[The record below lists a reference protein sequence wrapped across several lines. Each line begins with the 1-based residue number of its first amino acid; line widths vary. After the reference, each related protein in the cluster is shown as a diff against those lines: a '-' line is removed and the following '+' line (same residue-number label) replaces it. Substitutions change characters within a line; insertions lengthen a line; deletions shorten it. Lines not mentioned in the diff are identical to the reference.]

1 MNTGQ
6 EPAAECA
13 LLLGHSLEGKNKV
26 DAFAMHVHFTR
37 IALCCCGE
45 IAGNQNTLGCIT
57 VLEIKAAC
65 DALQFAK
72 ASCDDLQKP
81 AVNLCKARSCE
92 SLQSQL

>member
-1 MNTGQ
+1 MNSGQ

-45 IAGNQNTLGCIT
+45 LVIKTPWDA
-57 VLEIKAAC
+57 KAAC

-72 ASCDDLQKP
+72 ANCESFAKP
-81 AVNLCKARSCE
+81 EAVNICK
-92 SLQSQL
+92 SQL